1 MANLFLRFPGGKIK
15 TLTLSYDD
23 GVEQDEK
30 LVDIMV
36 KYGLK
41 GTFNLNS
48 GVYAAEGTVYPAGQI
63 HRRMPK
69 SRIDKLY
76 VQNGMEVAVHG
87 YTHPFLEQ
95 LPINRATYEVLQDR
109 MTLERQFN
117 QIIRGMAYP
126 YGTYND
132 EVVDALK
139 ACGIA
144 YCRTIISSEN
154 FDLPKDWLRL
164 EATCHH
170 DNPRLMELADKFVNT
185 CHPCG
190 CPWMFYLWGHSY
202 EFEEHNN
209 WNVIEEFAKKVSGKD
224 DIWYATNIE
233 VFDYVHAFNELRFNT
248 DMTFCYNPTA
258 TDLWFEYNETPYFVK
273 AGESIQL

>member
-23 GVEQDEK
+23 GVEQDER

-36 KYGLK
+36 KHGLK
-41 GTFNLNS
+41 GTFNINS
-48 GVYAAEGTVYPAGQI
+48 GLYAEEGHVYPSGQI

-69 SRIDKLY
+69 SRIDALY
-76 VQNGMEVAVHG
+76 VPNGMEVAVHG

-95 LPINRATYEVLQDR
+95 LPLNRATYEIIKDR
-109 MTLERQFN
+109 EELEKQFGMF
-117 QIIRGMAYP
+117 IRGMAYP
-126 YGTYND
+126 YGTFND
-132 EVVDALK
+132 EVVEMIK
-139 ACGIA
+139 NSGIC
-144 YCRTIISSEN
+144 YSRTVISSHG

-170 DNPRLMELADKFVNT
+170 NDPMLMELADKFVNT

-190 CPWMFYLWGHSY
+190 CPWMFYLWGHAY
-202 EFEEHNN
+202 EFEKYDN
-209 WNVIEEFAKKVSGKD
+209 WNVIEEFAEKVSNKD

-233 VFDYVHAFNELRFNT
+233 IYDYVHAFGELIFDT
-248 DMTFCYNPTA
+248 QMTRCYNPTM
-258 TDLWFEYNETPYFVK
+258 TDIWFEYDEKSYFVK
-273 AGESIQL
+273 AGETVNL